1 MREDPELNTS
11 HGSDIFRMVKKKIT
25 GLSPSASQSPAKNAQ
40 NDLPADY
47 EASVREVVGKI
58 KQLHDTDRKNILKGG
73 AARAGSVLAPD
84 IKISAPYVKTAG
96 KQEAGNKPAKPGAPG
111 TIARPR
117 SAGPRQLSRDEQFH
131 EQITRLYYSLDNE
144 DVPMAVTTIDT
155 MGSTMNV
162 SAAEVLAI
170 LLEYPDEDIRV
181 HSAIALGKL
190 GQRATVEPLIK
201 ALDDKSSQV
210 SENAAIA
217 LGAIGDNRAEIP
229 LQKVPVDNPR
239 VKRAAV
245 NALAR
250 IENKRI

>member
-1 MREDPELNTS
+1 
-11 HGSDIFRMVKKKIT
+11 
-25 GLSPSASQSPAKNAQ
+25 
-40 NDLPADY
+40 
-47 EASVREVVGKI
+47 
-58 KQLHDTDRKNILKGG
+58 
-73 AARAGSVLAPD
+73 
-84 IKISAPYVKTAG
+84 
-96 KQEAGNKPAKPGAPG
+96 
-111 TIARPR
+111 
-117 SAGPRQLSRDEQFH
+117 
-131 EQITRLYYSLDNE
+131 
-144 DVPMAVTTIDT
+144 

-162 SAAEVLAI
+162 GAADVLAI
-170 LLEYPDEDIRV
+170 LLEYPDEDIRA
-181 HSAIALGKL
+181 HSAIALGRL